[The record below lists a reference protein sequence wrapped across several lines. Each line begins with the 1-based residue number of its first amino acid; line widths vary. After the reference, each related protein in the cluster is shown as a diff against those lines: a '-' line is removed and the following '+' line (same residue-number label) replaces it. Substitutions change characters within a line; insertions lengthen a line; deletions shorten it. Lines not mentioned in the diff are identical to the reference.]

1 MRDADP
7 PLHGLRILVVEDDRD
22 SLEVL
27 QQALEFF
34 GARVTAVGSAAEA
47 RRWLENAAPP
57 DVLVADIELGR
68 ERGTELLTW
77 LRARP
82 NTRISRTP
90 AVAITAHRH
99 YAETESARGF
109 AEWLLKPVRA
119 DDLCAAVARAAA
131 SASDRSRQRRRA

>member
-1 MRDADP
+1 MRDAGA

-22 SLEVL
+22 SLDVL

-34 GARVTAVGSAAEA
+34 GAHVTAVGSAEEA
-47 RRWLENAAPP
+47 RHRLESGQP

-68 ERGTELLTW
+68 ETGTELLTW

-82 NTRISRTP
+82 DTRVSRIP

-99 YAETESARGF
+99 YAEAECSPGF
-109 AEWLLKPVRA
+109 ADWLLKPVRA
-119 DDLCAAVARAAA
+119 DDLCAAVARAA
-131 SASDRSRQRRRA
+131 STTDRHRLRRRA